1 MKKMIKLVAGAVTF
15 GVLSGSVF
23 TGTEYALNRVT
34 GSGITQTQSS
44 KTAATTTKQ
53 SDDSTSGIT
62 QTSASTSDSKLAGV
76 SDVADYVLPSI
87 VAIDVKV
94 VSQTQDFF
102 GRTYQN
108 EQSGSGSGIIMKE
121 DDQAIYIATNNHVV
135 EGSTEVQ
142 ITFSD
147 ESTASAK
154 VVGTDASSDLA
165 VVKVNKSDLK
175 DSTLSTIKV
184 ADIGDSTKI
193 KVGEQAIAIGNA
205 LGYGTSVTVGYVSA
219 KDREIATESDNSSSG
234 QDQQQ
239 ADPFGGQGQQSD
251 SQNKKQSQSN
261 SSEKTT
267 TMKLIQTDAAINP
280 GNSGGAL
287 VDSQGQVIGIN
298 SSKFASE
305 EVEGMGFAIPMA
317 TAEPILEEL
326 MNQKE
331 VAANNQA
338 YLGITG
344 RDVTSEYEQAYG
356 IPQGIYISEVSAG
369 SPAEKAGL
377 QKGYIITK
385 LNGTTVKT
393 LSQLQ
398 EKLSKCEAGTQGKV
412 TVKIASGSSY
422 QEKTFSVTFGKKQN

>member
-34 GSGITQTQSS
+34 GSSVTQTQSS
-44 KTAATTTKQ
+44 KTTTAVKQ

-62 QTSASTSDSKLAGV
+62 QTSATTSDSKLAGV

-94 VSQTQDFF
+94 VSETQDFF

-108 EQSGSGSGIIMKE
+108 EQSGSGSGIIIKE

-147 ESTASAK
+147 EATASAK
-154 VVGTDASSDLA
+154 VVGTDSTSDLA

-175 DSTLSTIKV
+175 DSTLSAIKV

-219 KDREIATESDNSSSG
+219 KDREIATESSSS
-234 QDQQQ
+234 QQEQQQ
-239 ADPFGGQGQQSD
+239 ADPFGGRGQQSD

-261 SSEKTT
+261 SSDKTT

-305 EVEGMGFAIPMA
+305 EVEGMGFAIPISDA
-317 TAEPILEEL
+317 RPIL
-326 MNQKE
+326 
-331 VAANNQA
+331 
-338 YLGITG
+338 
-344 RDVTSEYEQAYG
+344 TS
-356 IPQGIYISEVSAG
+356 
-369 SPAEKAGL
+369 
-377 QKGYIITK
+377 IITE
-385 LNGTTVKT
+385 NGNNV
-393 LSQLQ
+393 
-398 EKLSKCEAGTQGKV
+398 
-412 TVKIASGSSY
+412 
-422 QEKTFSVTFGKKQN
+422 

>member
-34 GSGITQTQSS
+34 GSGVTQTQSS
-44 KTAATTTKQ
+44 KTTTAVKQ

-62 QTSASTSDSKLAGV
+62 QTSATTSDSKLAGV

-94 VSQTQDFF
+94 VSETQDFF

-108 EQSGSGSGIIMKE
+108 EQSGSGSGIIIKE
-121 DDQAIYIATNNHVV
+121 DDQAVYIATNNHVV

-147 ESTASAK
+147 EATASAK
-154 VVGTDASSDLA
+154 VVGTDSTSDLA

-175 DSTLSTIKV
+175 DSTLSAIKT

-219 KDREIATESDNSSSG
+219 KDREIATESSSS
-234 QDQQQ
+234 QQEQQQ
-239 ADPFGGQGQQSD
+239 ADPFDGQGQQSD
-251 SQNKKQSQSN
+251 SRNSKQSQS
-261 SSEKTT
+261 SSDKTT

-305 EVEGMGFAIPMA
+305 EVEGMGFAIPISDAM
-317 TAEPILEEL
+317 PIL
-326 MNQKE
+326 
-331 VAANNQA
+331 
-338 YLGITG
+338 
-344 RDVTSEYEQAYG
+344 TS
-356 IPQGIYISEVSAG
+356 
-369 SPAEKAGL
+369 
-377 QKGYIITK
+377 IITE
-385 LNGTTVKT
+385 NGNNV
-393 LSQLQ
+393 
-398 EKLSKCEAGTQGKV
+398 
-412 TVKIASGSSY
+412 
-422 QEKTFSVTFGKKQN
+422 

>member
-23 TGTEYALNRVT
+23 TGTEYALNQVT
-34 GSGITQTQSS
+34 DTKATQTQSS
-44 KTAATTTKQ
+44 TQATVSTKKTSEEK
-53 SDDSTSGIT
+53 SGIT
-62 QTSASTSDSKLAGV
+62 QTSTSSESKLAGV

-94 VSQTQDFF
+94 VSETQDFF

-108 EQSGSGSGIIMKE
+108 EQSGSGSGIIIKE
-121 DDQAIYIATNNHVV
+121 DEQAIYIATNNHVV

-147 ESTASAK
+147 EEKASAK
-154 VVGTDASSDLA
+154 VVGTDSSSDLA

-175 DSTLSTIKV
+175 DSTLSAIKA

-219 KDREIATESDNSSSG
+219 KDREIATESSDS
-234 QDQQQ
+234 QQQ
-239 ADPFGGQGQQSD
+239 QSDSFGQGQQSD
-251 SQNKKQSQSN
+251 RQSQKQTQS

-305 EVEGMGFAIPMA
+305 EVEGMGFAIPISDAM
-317 TAEPILEEL
+317 PIL
-326 MNQKE
+326 
-331 VAANNQA
+331 
-338 YLGITG
+338 
-344 RDVTSEYEQAYG
+344 TS
-356 IPQGIYISEVSAG
+356 
-369 SPAEKAGL
+369 
-377 QKGYIITK
+377 IITK
-385 LNGTTVKT
+385 NGNNV
-393 LSQLQ
+393 
-398 EKLSKCEAGTQGKV
+398 
-412 TVKIASGSSY
+412 
-422 QEKTFSVTFGKKQN
+422 

>member
-23 TGTEYALNRVT
+23 TGTEYALNQVT
-34 GSGITQTQSS
+34 GSSVTQTQSS

-53 SDDSTSGIT
+53 SEDSTSGIT
-62 QTSASTSDSKLAGV
+62 QTSASSSDSKLAGV

-94 VSQTQDFF
+94 VSETQDFF

-108 EQSGSGSGIIMKE
+108 EQSGSGSGIIIKE

-147 ESTASAK
+147 EATASAK
-154 VVGTDASSDLA
+154 VVGTDSTSDLA

-175 DSTLSTIKV
+175 DSTLSAIKV

-219 KDREIATESDNSSSG
+219 KDREIATESSSS
-234 QDQQQ
+234 QQEQQQ
-239 ADPFGGQGQQSD
+239 ADPFGGQGQQSG
-251 SQNKKQSQSN
+251 SQNSKQSQSN
-261 SSEKTT
+261 SSDKTT

-305 EVEGMGFAIPMA
+305 EVEGMGFAIPISDAM
-317 TAEPILEEL
+317 PIL
-326 MNQKE
+326 
-331 VAANNQA
+331 
-338 YLGITG
+338 
-344 RDVTSEYEQAYG
+344 TS
-356 IPQGIYISEVSAG
+356 
-369 SPAEKAGL
+369 
-377 QKGYIITK
+377 IITE
-385 LNGTTVKT
+385 NGNNV
-393 LSQLQ
+393 
-398 EKLSKCEAGTQGKV
+398 
-412 TVKIASGSSY
+412 
-422 QEKTFSVTFGKKQN
+422 

>member
-121 DDQAIYIATNNHVV
+121 DDQAIYMATNNHVV

-154 VVGTDASSDLA
+154 VVGTDSSSDLA

-239 ADPFGGQGQQSD
+239 ADSP
-251 SQNKKQSQSN
+251 NKKQSQSN

-305 EVEGMGFAIPMA
+305 EVEGMGFAIPISDAM
-317 TAEPILEEL
+317 PIL
-326 MNQKE
+326 
-331 VAANNQA
+331 
-338 YLGITG
+338 
-344 RDVTSEYEQAYG
+344 TS
-356 IPQGIYISEVSAG
+356 
-369 SPAEKAGL
+369 
-377 QKGYIITK
+377 IITE
-385 LNGTTVKT
+385 NGNNV
-393 LSQLQ
+393 
-398 EKLSKCEAGTQGKV
+398 
-412 TVKIASGSSY
+412 
-422 QEKTFSVTFGKKQN
+422 

>member
-15 GVLSGSVF
+15 GVLSGSIF
-23 TGTEYALNRVT
+23 TGTEYALNQVT
-34 GSGITQTQSS
+34 GSGVTQTQSS
-44 KTAATTTKQ
+44 KTTTAAKQ

-62 QTSASTSDSKLAGV
+62 QTSATTSDSKLAGV

-94 VSQTQDFF
+94 VSETQDFF

-147 ESTASAK
+147 EATASAK
-154 VVGTDASSDLA
+154 VVGTDSTSDLA

-175 DSTLSTIKV
+175 DTTLSAIKV

-219 KDREIATESDNSSSG
+219 KDREIATESSSS
-234 QDQQQ
+234 QQEQQQ
-239 ADPFGGQGQQSD
+239 ADPFGGQGQQSG
-251 SQNKKQSQSN
+251 SQNKKQSQSD

-305 EVEGMGFAIPMA
+305 EVEGMGFAIPISDAM
-317 TAEPILEEL
+317 PIL
-326 MNQKE
+326 
-331 VAANNQA
+331 
-338 YLGITG
+338 
-344 RDVTSEYEQAYG
+344 TS
-356 IPQGIYISEVSAG
+356 
-369 SPAEKAGL
+369 
-377 QKGYIITK
+377 IITE
-385 LNGTTVKT
+385 NGNNV
-393 LSQLQ
+393 
-398 EKLSKCEAGTQGKV
+398 
-412 TVKIASGSSY
+412 
-422 QEKTFSVTFGKKQN
+422 

>member
-23 TGTEYALNRVT
+23 TGTEYALNQVT
-34 GSGITQTQSS
+34 GSSVTQTQSS
-44 KTAATTTKQ
+44 KTAATTAKQ

-62 QTSASTSDSKLAGV
+62 QTSASSSDSKLAGV

-94 VSQTQDFF
+94 VSETQDFF

-108 EQSGSGSGIIMKE
+108 EQSGSGSGIIIKE

-147 ESTASAK
+147 EATASAK
-154 VVGTDASSDLA
+154 VVGTDSTSDLA

-175 DSTLSTIKV
+175 DSTLSAIKV

-219 KDREIATESDNSSSG
+219 KDREIATESSSS
-234 QDQQQ
+234 QQEQQQ
-239 ADPFGGQGQQSD
+239 ADPFGGQGQQSG
-251 SQNKKQSQSN
+251 SQNSKQSQSN
-261 SSEKTT
+261 SSDKTT

-298 SSKFASE
+298 SSKFAAQ
-305 EVEGMGFAIPMA
+305 EVEGMGFAIPISDAM
-317 TAEPILEEL
+317 PIL
-326 MNQKE
+326 
-331 VAANNQA
+331 
-338 YLGITG
+338 
-344 RDVTSEYEQAYG
+344 TS
-356 IPQGIYISEVSAG
+356 
-369 SPAEKAGL
+369 
-377 QKGYIITK
+377 IITE
-385 LNGTTVKT
+385 NGNNV
-393 LSQLQ
+393 
-398 EKLSKCEAGTQGKV
+398 
-412 TVKIASGSSY
+412 
-422 QEKTFSVTFGKKQN
+422 

>member
-34 GSGITQTQSS
+34 GSNVTQTQKS
-44 KTAATTTKQ
+44 KTTTAAKQ

-62 QTSASTSDSKLAGV
+62 QTSATTSDSKLAGV

-94 VSQTQDFF
+94 VSETQDFF

-108 EQSGSGSGIIMKE
+108 EQSGSGSGIIIKE

-147 ESTASAK
+147 EATASAK
-154 VVGTDASSDLA
+154 VVGTDSTSDLA

-175 DSTLSTIKV
+175 DSTLSAIKT
-184 ADIGDSTKI
+184 ADIGDSKKI

-219 KDREIATESDNSSSG
+219 KDREIATESSSS
-234 QDQQQ
+234 QQEQQQ
-239 ADPFGGQGQQSD
+239 ADPFGGEGQQSG
-251 SQNKKQSQSN
+251 SRNSKQSQS
-261 SSEKTT
+261 SSNKTT

-305 EVEGMGFAIPMA
+305 EVEGMGFAIPISDAM
-317 TAEPILEEL
+317 PIL
-326 MNQKE
+326 
-331 VAANNQA
+331 
-338 YLGITG
+338 
-344 RDVTSEYEQAYG
+344 TS
-356 IPQGIYISEVSAG
+356 
-369 SPAEKAGL
+369 
-377 QKGYIITK
+377 IITE
-385 LNGTTVKT
+385 NGNNV
-393 LSQLQ
+393 
-398 EKLSKCEAGTQGKV
+398 
-412 TVKIASGSSY
+412 
-422 QEKTFSVTFGKKQN
+422 

>member
-1 MKKMIKLVAGAVTF
+1 M
-15 GVLSGSVF
+15 
-23 TGTEYALNRVT
+23 
-34 GSGITQTQSS
+34 
-44 KTAATTTKQ
+44 
-53 SDDSTSGIT
+53 
-62 QTSASTSDSKLAGV
+62 
-76 SDVADYVLPSI
+76 ADYVLPSI

-305 EVEGMGFAIPMA
+305 EVEGMGFAIPISDAM
-317 TAEPILEEL
+317 PIL
-326 MNQKE
+326 
-331 VAANNQA
+331 
-338 YLGITG
+338 
-344 RDVTSEYEQAYG
+344 TS
-356 IPQGIYISEVSAG
+356 
-369 SPAEKAGL
+369 
-377 QKGYIITK
+377 IITE
-385 LNGTTVKT
+385 NGNNV
-393 LSQLQ
+393 
-398 EKLSKCEAGTQGKV
+398 
-412 TVKIASGSSY
+412 
-422 QEKTFSVTFGKKQN
+422 

>member
-34 GSGITQTQSS
+34 GSGVTQTQSS
-44 KTAATTTKQ
+44 KTTTAVKQ

-62 QTSASTSDSKLAGV
+62 QTSATTSDSKLAGV

-94 VSQTQDFF
+94 VSETQDFF

-108 EQSGSGSGIIMKE
+108 EQSGSGSGIIIKE
-121 DDQAIYIATNNHVV
+121 DDQAVYIATNNHVV

-147 ESTASAK
+147 EATASAK
-154 VVGTDASSDLA
+154 VVGTDSTSDLA

-175 DSTLSTIKV
+175 DSTLSAIKT

-219 KDREIATESDNSSSG
+219 KDREIATESSSS
-234 QDQQQ
+234 QQEQQQ
-239 ADPFGGQGQQSD
+239 ADPFDGQGQQSG
-251 SQNKKQSQSN
+251 SQNSKQSQS
-261 SSEKTT
+261 SSDKTT

-305 EVEGMGFAIPMA
+305 EVEGMGFAIPISDAM
-317 TAEPILEEL
+317 PIL
-326 MNQKE
+326 
-331 VAANNQA
+331 
-338 YLGITG
+338 
-344 RDVTSEYEQAYG
+344 TS
-356 IPQGIYISEVSAG
+356 
-369 SPAEKAGL
+369 
-377 QKGYIITK
+377 IITE
-385 LNGTTVKT
+385 NGNNV
-393 LSQLQ
+393 
-398 EKLSKCEAGTQGKV
+398 
-412 TVKIASGSSY
+412 
-422 QEKTFSVTFGKKQN
+422 